1 MSILGEQTCS
11 DGTRLYLR
19 TGIEGYDPKIPC
31 LYAKLPFQTA
41 IPEEFRNKRFDWS
54 AYSAYNLQARKAA
67 ADYCKDIVSNI
78 ENGKGLW
85 ICSESSGSGK
95 SLLAS
100 AILGYAE
107 KNGVKETM
115 YISVSKMEEH
125 GKESC
130 DSSFWQE
137 FLSCDL
143 LVIDEAEEGF
153 GKYSNSARMLRERL
167 DSKKATIICSL
178 ETPEALFGKDKKT
191 ISRIKAA
198 CEIVALPNEDIRVK
212 LKKWPKEA

>member
-130 DSSFWQE
+130 DSSF
-137 FLSCDL
+137 SAGIPL
-143 LVIDEAEEGF
+143 LRSS
-153 GKYSNSARMLRERL
+153 SNRRGRRRIRKILELRE
-167 DSKKATIICSL
+167 D
-178 ETPEALFGKDKKT
+178 
-191 ISRIKAA
+191 AA
-198 CEIVALPNEDIRVK
+198 RKIGLQESYNNL
-212 LKKWPKEA
+212 

>member
-178 ETPEALFGKDKKT
+178 ETPESLFGKDKKT
-191 ISRIKAA
+191 ISRIRAA
-198 CEIVALPNEDIRVK
+198 CELVGLPNEDIRN
-212 LKKWPKEA
+212 KKRPC

>member
-1 MSILGEQTCS
+1 MSIIKEQTCA
-11 DGTRLYLR
+11 DGTCVYLK
-19 TGIEGYDPKIPC
+19 TDVKGYDPKTPFW
-31 LYAKLPFQTA
+31 YAKLPCQTA
-41 IPEEFRNKRFDWS
+41 SPEELRNNRFNWG
-54 AYSAYNLQARKAA
+54 AYSVRNLQARKTSEE
-67 ADYCKDIVSNI
+67 YCRNIVSNI

-85 ICSESSGSGK
+85 IYSESAGSGK

-100 AILGYAE
+100 AILGHAE
-107 KNGVKETM
+107 KNGVKGTM
-115 YISVSKMEEH
+115 YTSVSKMEEH

-178 ETPEALFGKDKKT
+178 ERPEALFGKDKKT
-191 ISRIKAA
+191 ISRIRAA